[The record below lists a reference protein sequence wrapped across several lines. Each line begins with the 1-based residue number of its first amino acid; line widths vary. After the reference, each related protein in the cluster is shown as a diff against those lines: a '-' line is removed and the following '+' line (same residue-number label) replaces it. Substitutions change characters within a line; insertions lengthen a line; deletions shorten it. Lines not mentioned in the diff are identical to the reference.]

1 VVQASDGVLVFDRV
15 TGEQTVRC
23 AFNFADKGAE
33 VAVEGKPEV
42 LWAVDA
48 VVTGGKL
55 AMEPF
60 SAALLRLV

>member
-1 VVQASDGVLVFDRV
+1 
-15 TGEQTVRC
+15 
-23 AFNFADKGAE
+23 
-33 VAVEGKPEV
+33 VAAEGKPEV

-48 VVTGGKL
+48 VMAGGKL